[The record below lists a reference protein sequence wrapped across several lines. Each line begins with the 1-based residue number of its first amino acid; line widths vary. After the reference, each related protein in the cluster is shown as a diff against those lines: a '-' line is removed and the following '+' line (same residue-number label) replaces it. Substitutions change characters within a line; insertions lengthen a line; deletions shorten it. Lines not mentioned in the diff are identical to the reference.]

1 MVNSI
6 FDTPL
11 DFISEYLTGWTI
23 LIFIIIIIYFVAL
36 RKYYINK
43 EQFYD
48 RIVDDIDKPNTKKT
62 KNKKNKNNNNN
73 NNNNN
78 NKKTNNNKNE
88 VEGFETT
95 IPELN
100 TTTTQAAPTQ
110 AAPTQAPTQTPTQAA
125 PTQAPTQAILYTF
138 IDTTLFDNLQL
149 NTDQVIQCK
158 KFYNTIIVYYTV
170 ELIKLNKLSKSNKFL
185 NIEKQFNIIIAK
197 GIDDIIAFL
206 NNTIKSMI
214 ILTRSSIKNDLI
226 NILSNTIDN
235 LIDKSN
241 NELRNYI
248 NELAKLNSTTIDYY
262 TMSKNIDVSRK
273 QIEDYIEIDKLI
285 VKYGLPNTTKTENKA
300 DKLLDKSFIL
310 PIYEKNFDRINQ
322 MVHSDFNDNYTK
334 LAEKYGTA
342 YTDYLNHKKKEE
354 LNINPLEMLSSIE
367 TGVINFLT
375 NGSGSSNEGSYDKT
389 KLIEQYNDKY
399 GGFNTHITINND
411 QSNPI
416 PLQNKK
422 LVNETT
428 LNKNNMY
435 KDPSNLG
442 NYLIDKNTQKQILEG
457 FETTSPALETSTTKS
472 SLSNSKN
479 NNKIK
484 ETTDIVSKIFS
495 GDFLNYIMEV
505 MNEKLNGF
513 YSMYDTKFNN
523 GENSN
528 GKNNGNGKNGNG
540 NNGNNFKL
548 DENLIP
554 AGFLLFILS
563 MLFYFIDLT
572 S

>member
-6 FDTPL
+6 FDTSL

-48 RIVDDIDKPNTKKT
+48 RIVDNIDSPDKPDKPDIKKT
-62 KNKKNKNNNNN
+62 KNKTTKSNKTNKNKN
-73 NNNNN
+73 
-78 NKKTNNNKNE
+78 TF
-88 VEGFETT
+88 EGFETN

-100 TTTTQAAPTQ
+100 TMSTPMSTPMSAPMSAPMITPTTQQPV
-110 AAPTQAPTQTPTQAA
+110 
-125 PTQAPTQAILYTF
+125 LDTF

-149 NTDQVIQCK
+149 NTDQVLKCK
-158 KFYNTIIVYYTV
+158 TFYNTIIVKYIV
-170 ELIKLNKLSKSNKFL
+170 ELIKLQNLIKSNKFL
-185 NIEKQFNIIIAK
+185 NSEKEFNIIITK
-197 GIDDIIAFL
+197 GVDDIINFL
-206 NNTIKSMI
+206 NNTIKSMN

-235 LIDKSN
+235 LIAKTN
-241 NELRNYI
+241 HELMNYI

-262 TMSKNIDVSRK
+262 TMAKTIDGSRK
-273 QIEDYIEIDKLI
+273 KIEDYIEIDKLLL
-285 VKYGLPNTTKTENKA
+285 KYGSPNTTKTDNKV
-300 DKLLDKSFIL
+300 DKVLDKSFIL

-322 MVHSDFNDNYTK
+322 LVQSDFNDNYTQ

-342 YTDYLNHKKKEE
+342 YTDYLNHKKKED
-354 LNINPLEMLSSIE
+354 LNVNPLEMLSSIE
-367 TGVINFLT
+367 TGVVNFLT
-375 NGSGSSNEGSYDKT
+375 TGSGSSNGNRSSNGTDNIN
-389 KLIEQYNDKY
+389 LIEQYNSEYDNY
-399 GGFNTHITINND
+399 NTQMNMNINNNK
-411 QSNPI
+411 SNPI
-416 PLQNKK
+416 PLQNNK

-435 KDPSNLG
+435 KDPGNLG

-457 FETTSPALETSTTKS
+457 FETSMQTSTPYSMS
-472 SLSNSKN
+472 STSNSKNSKN
-479 NNKIK
+479 NNKLK
-484 ETTDIVSKIFS
+484 ESTDIVSKLFS

-528 GKNNGNGKNGNG
+528 GKNNGNGNDNS
-540 NNGNNFKL
+540 NFKL

>member
-6 FDTPL
+6 FDTSL

-48 RIVDDIDKPNTKKT
+48 RIVDGIDKPDIKKT
-62 KNKKNKNNNNN
+62 KNKITKSNKTNKNKN
-73 NNNNN
+73 
-78 NKKTNNNKNE
+78 TF
-88 VEGFETT
+88 EGFETN

-100 TTTTQAAPTQ
+100 TMSTPMSISMSIPMSAPT
-110 AAPTQAPTQTPTQAA
+110 PTIKQQP
-125 PTQAPTQAILYTF
+125 ILDTF

-149 NTDQVIQCK
+149 NTEQVLKCK
-158 KFYNTIIVYYTV
+158 TFYNTIIVYYIV
-170 ELIKLNKLSKSNKFL
+170 ELVKLRNLIKSNEFL
-185 NIEKQFNIIIAK
+185 NSEKQFNIIITK
-197 GIDDIIAFL
+197 GVDDIINFL

-235 LIDKSN
+235 LIAKTN
-241 NELRNYI
+241 HELMNYI

-262 TMSKNIDVSRK
+262 TMAKTIDVSRK
-273 QIEDYIEIDKLI
+273 KIEDYIEIDKLLL
-285 VKYGLPNTTKTENKA
+285 KYGSPNTTKTDNKV

-322 MVHSDFNDNYTK
+322 LVQSDFNDNYTQ

-354 LNINPLEMLSSIE
+354 LNVNPLEMLSSIE
-367 TGVINFLT
+367 TGVVNFLT
-375 NGSGSSNEGSYDKT
+375 QGSGSSNGNGNSYGTDNIN
-389 KLIEQYNDKY
+389 LIEQYNSEY
-399 GGFNTHITINND
+399 GNINHKINNNK
-411 QSNPI
+411 SNPI
-416 PLQNKK
+416 PLQNNK

-435 KDPSNLG
+435 KDPGNLG

-457 FETTSPALETSTTKS
+457 FETSMQTSTPYSIS
-472 SLSNSKN
+472 STSNNKNNKN
-479 NNKIK
+479 NNKSK
-484 ETTDIVSKIFS
+484 ESTDIVSKLFS
-495 GDFLNYIMEV
+495 GDFLNYIMEI

-528 GKNNGNGKNGNG
+528 GKNNGNGNGND
-540 NNGNNFKL
+540 NNNFKL

-554 AGFLLFILS
+554 TGFLLFILS